1 MARFRYRVRQPDGTV
16 VERVFEGP
24 DRFALYEAVR
34 GEGAELISFE
44 EERGTLRRLWDWLD
58 AHLST
63 IREVEKIRFTKDLA
77 AMLRAGLS
85 LTRALSVL
93 QRQSR
98 NKAFQRFVGTVQE
111 RVRAGAAFHSA
122 LSPYE
127 ATLSPLVVAMVRAG
141 EASGQLPQALDA
153 AGVQMERVYYL
164 KKKIRGAMLYPAII
178 LTALVVIGILMLVYI
193 VPTLQQT
200 FEELGVELPA
210 STRMVLA
217 VSELLRTQGP
227 LVALAV
233 LLGGAGLWVAVRRPR
248 GKRALAWL
256 FLHIPIIGGLVKET
270 NTARTARTL
279 ASLLEA
285 GVPVSEAFTITAQ
298 VVQNPFYRDVLQEA
312 RERLERG
319 EPIARLFAERE
330 HLYPPMMGELVAVGE
345 ETGALP
351 SMLKQVAE
359 FYEADVDQKT
369 KDMSTIIEPFLMV
382 VVGIAVGFFAIA
394 MITPIYSVTQGI

>member
-1 MARFRYRVRQPDGTV
+1 
-16 VERVFEGP
+16 
-24 DRFALYEAVR
+24 
-34 GEGAELISFE
+34 
-44 EERGTLRRLWDWLD
+44 
-58 AHLST
+58 
-63 IREVEKIRFTKDLA
+63 
-77 AMLRAGLS
+77 
-85 LTRALSVL
+85 
-93 QRQSR
+93 
-98 NKAFQRFVGTVQE
+98 
-111 RVRAGAAFHSA
+111 
-122 LSPYE
+122 
-127 ATLSPLVVAMVRAG
+127 MVRAG
-141 EASGQLPQALDA
+141 ETSGQLPQALDA
-153 AGVQMERVYYL
+153 AGVQMERIYYL

-200 FEELGVELPA
+200 FDELGVELPA
-210 STRMVLA
+210 STRMVLT
-217 VSELLRTQGP
+217 VSELLRTQGL

-233 LLGGAGLWVAVRRPR
+233 FLAGAGLWMAGRHPR
-248 GKRALAWL
+248 GKQMLAWVI
-256 FLHIPIIGGLVKET
+256 LHIPIIGGLVKET

-319 EPIARLFAERE
+319 EPIARLFAQWE
-330 HLYPPMMGELVAVGE
+330 HLYPPMLGELVAVGE